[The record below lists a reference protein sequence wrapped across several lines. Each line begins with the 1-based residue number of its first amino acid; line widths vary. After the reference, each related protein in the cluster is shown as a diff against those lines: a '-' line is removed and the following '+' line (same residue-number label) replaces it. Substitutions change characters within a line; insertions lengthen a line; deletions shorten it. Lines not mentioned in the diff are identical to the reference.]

1 MSSHRSQSAAPLD
14 LSKWR
19 KVPNLLI
26 GVGGLLA
33 LIGLVVSLKLDA
45 GREFGFAWLVA
56 FMFSFSICIG
66 ALFLVMAH
74 HLFDASWSLP
84 IRRISENIASLLP
97 WMALFFIPVALL
109 APKMYA
115 WMSVADP
122 VADHALH
129 AKAPLF
135 TKWGFYGSSALI
147 FGVLSWVALGLRKWS
162 VAQDQTGAAECTHKM
177 RGFAYVGIFFFA
189 FLVTLGTI
197 MWMKG
202 LQHQWFS
209 TMYGVCYFAGSVWL
223 MLATVYFITLSLS
236 RMNVLKAVLHQ
247 HQFYYLGTLFF
258 AFTVFYAYVNF
269 SQYFIIWNA
278 NMPEETFWYLQREHG
293 NWFLVS
299 LVIIFGHFFLPFL
312 LLLRIDMKENF
323 KVMAFFA
330 GWAWLMHFV
339 DMTFQILPVA
349 HPAGFPLKWI
359 WLSLGCTA
367 FIVGCLA
374 KLYLAKSAGA
384 APYPLK
390 DPRLAEALGR
400 LEPTTPISGGN
411 VEDVDD
417 YDDAELKDVHTQSPG
432 GK

>member
-1 MSSHRSQSAAPLD
+1 M
-14 LSKWR
+14 SKWR

-66 ALFLVMAH
+66 ALFLILAH
-74 HLFDASWSLP
+74 HLFDAGWSVP
-84 IRRISENIASLLP
+84 IRRICENIASLLP
-97 WMALFFIPVALL
+97 WLALFFIPIALL
-109 APKMYA
+109 APQMYS
-115 WMSVADP
+115 WMGP
-122 VADHALH
+122 VLQAHPDHALH

-135 TKWGFYGSSALI
+135 TLWGFYGSSVLVL
-147 FGVLSWVALGLRKWS
+147 GVLSYIALGLRKWS
-162 VAQDQTGAAECTHKM
+162 VAQDATGAAECTHQM
-177 RGFAYVGIFFFA
+177 RKFTCVGIFCFA
-189 FLVTLGTI
+189 FLVTLGVI

-202 LQHQWFS
+202 LEHQWFS

-223 MLATVYFITLSLS
+223 MLATVYVITMALS
-236 RMNVLKAVLHQ
+236 RMNVLKAVLHK
-247 HQFYYLGTLFF
+247 HQFYYLGCLFF

-278 NMPEETFWYLQREHG
+278 NMPEETFWYQQREQG
-293 NWFLVS
+293 TWWWVS
-299 LVIIFGHFFLPFL
+299 MVIIFGHFFVPFL

-323 KVMAFFA
+323 RVMTFFA
-330 GWAWLMHFV
+330 AWAWLMHFT
-339 DMTFQILPVA
+339 DMAFQILPVA
-349 HPAGFPLKWI
+349 HPTGFPFQWI

-367 FIVGCLA
+367 FIVGCLI
-374 KLYLAKSAGA
+374 KLYLVKYASA

-390 DPRLAEALGR
+390 DPRLCEALGVHV
-400 LEPTTPISGGN
+400 PTTPISGGD

-417 YDDAELKDVHTQSPG
+417 YSDAELKNGEPTSPG